1 MLQLTIR
8 KANGYPTA
16 PKSLQKQNELILVMK
31 KLESDV
37 NRITFNYEKKNNDLD
52 DLKKSLLQK
61 AFAGELTQTK
71 VTA

>member
-1 MLQLTIR
+1 MDYSLTQFAIDKR
-8 KANGYPTA
+8 
-16 PKSLQKQNELILVMK
+16 EEI
-31 KLESDV
+31 
-37 NRITFNYEKKNNDLD
+37 EKKNNDLD